1 MFNPGGFTDGDR
13 APCFIQALGR
23 SLENVECIGFRTD
36 VVGFIRNDE
45 SGTKKEKIGM
55 DGRIDA
61 SPWC

>member
-13 APCFIQALGR
+13 ALCFIQALGR

-36 VVGFIRNDE
+36 VVGSW
-45 SGTKKEKIGM
+45 SGTTNPERKRKIGM